1 MTAEQAEVVGQY
13 MAVERLAELR
23 ANRTTTDASGQ
34 TAENGAGDRTE
45 GDADRA
51 GDYAKRCAGLAAC
64 QSSTDA
70 SCETTDSADGRAS
83 FHGVMER
90 SDFGGVTAGAL
101 Q

>member
-1 MTAEQAEVVGQY
+1 MTAEQAEVVSQD
-13 MAVERLAELR
+13 MAVERLAELS
-23 ANRTTTDASGQ
+23 ANRTAADASGQ
-34 TAENGAGDRTE
+34 AAENGAGYRTKC
-45 GDADRA
+45 DTDRA
-51 GDYAKRCAGLAAC
+51 GDYTERCAGLAAC